1 MEFPAGFDEQFG
13 GMRRASRA
21 CMILLNDLRFALR
34 RLSSAPGF
42 TAVAAL
48 TLALGIGATTAIY
61 SVVDALMLRP
71 RPFPDP
77 ERLVDLGM
85 LTPTGRT
92 SRYFDATQLAYLKT
106 RTDLFASV
114 DGFNFRAGVLAGS
127 GEPQHDAGLAITGGM
142 MRTLGIPAQLGRII
156 QESDAEPGVSPVI
169 VLAYDTW
176 RDRFGSDPRIIGQ
189 TIRLDDHAVEVI
201 GVMPRHF
208 KFPGAGRQYWIPMTS
223 AVDNSPRGQPLQIVA
238 RLRAD
243 QALEHAIAQITANS
257 IPVANSQGGANE
269 PRLQVV
275 PASGRLLNPN
285 VRTTI
290 YVLAGAVAL
299 VLLIAC
305 ANIAN
310 LLLVQNAGRDR
321 EVAVRAALGASRSRL
336 LRQFLTEAVLLMC
349 AGGLLGL
356 LAAQWAIDV
365 LASLAPE
372 DMSYLSQDAVSL
384 DGRVLVFA
392 FGLTVLTGILF
403 GILPALKSSRLIL
416 FDALKSGART
426 ATASASQERT
436 RRGFVVVQLA
446 ISVVLLIAA
455 TLLARTFV
463 RLLQVEP
470 GFDADRLAVIQLQL
484 TTWKYPTGPA
494 RRQFADD
501 LLSRIRS
508 IPGVVNATASGGAP
522 PNATNIR
529 FDVSFEVEGRGV
541 VLHDPA
547 LLIPFSSVPQDF
559 FSVMGIPFK
568 AGHTFPADA
577 LPGSR
582 DIVIN
587 ERMATA
593 LWKGENPVGQRFR
606 MGSDGNEP
614 WYTVVGVV
622 GNVYQ
627 LDYEDT
633 QGQMAY
639 YLPASRTSAPSVQTW
654 IVRTAGDPA
663 AIVPQLRQI
672 IRTMDPQQPI
682 WRLGTFR
689 SQYVEFFA
697 LPRFYTVL
705 MGTFAAIGVLIAG
718 VGLYGV
724 LAYAMAQRTR
734 EFGIRVA
741 LGATS
746 NDVLWLVLRG
756 GAMLTAVG
764 LTLGA
769 AGSLIVTRS
778 LASLLVDVPRI
789 DPVSYALAIF
799 FLAGTALAACWIPA
813 RRATRVDPVIA
824 LRAE

>member
-1 MEFPAGFDEQFG
+1 MEFPVGFDEQLG

-92 SRYFDATQLAYLKT
+92 SRYFDSTQLAYLKT

-114 DGFNFRAGVLAGS
+114 DGFNFRSGVLAGS
-127 GEPQHDAGLAITGGM
+127 GEPQHDAGLAVTGGM
-142 MRTLGIPAQLGRII
+142 MRTLGIPAHLGRII
-156 QESDAEPGVSPVI
+156 QESDAETGTSPVI
-169 VLAYDTW
+169 VLSYDTW
-176 RDRFGSDPRIIGQ
+176 RDRFGSDPRVIGQ
-189 TIRLDDHAVEVI
+189 TIRLDDQAVEVI

-208 KFPGAGRQYWIPMTS
+208 MFPGARRRYWMPMTS
-223 AVDNSPRGQPLQIVA
+223 AVGSSPRGQPLQVVA

-243 QALEHAIAQITANS
+243 QSPEHAIAQITANA
-257 IPVANSQGGANE
+257 IPVNSQGGANDA
-269 PRLQVV
+269 RLQVV
-275 PASGRLLNPN
+275 PPSERLLNPN

-290 YVLAGAVAL
+290 YVLAGAVSL

-356 LAAQWAIDV
+356 LAAQWAID
-365 LASLAPE
+365 LLTSLAPE
-372 DMSYLSQDAVSL
+372 DMTYLTQGVVSL
-384 DGRVLVFA
+384 DSRVLVFA
-392 FGLTVLTGILF
+392 VGLTVLTGILF

-446 ISVVLLIAA
+446 IAVVLLIAA
-455 TLLARTFV
+455 TLLSRTFV

-470 GFDADRLAVIQLQL
+470 GFNADRLAVIQLQL
-484 TTWKYPTGPA
+484 PTWKYQNGPA

-529 FDVSFEVEGRGV
+529 FDVPFEVEGRGV
-541 VLHDPA
+541 ALHDPA
-547 LLIPFSSVPQDF
+547 LLIAFSSVPQDF

-568 AGHTFPADA
+568 AGQTFPADA
-577 LPGSR
+577 LPGTPH
-582 DIVIN
+582 IVIN
-587 ERMATA
+587 ERMAAA

-606 MGSDGNEP
+606 MGSDANEP

-627 LDYEDT
+627 LDYGDT

-663 AIVPQLRQI
+663 AIVPQLRQMV
-672 IRTMDPQQPI
+672 RAMDPQQPI

-705 MGTFAAIGVLIAG
+705 MGTFAAIGLLIAG

-769 AGSLIVTRS
+769 AGSLIVNRS